1 MVLFD
6 GDHGIAA
13 KITDT
18 ENRVRYPGI
27 CYQALAKKKRK
38 MLLSEEL
45 RILYVAMTRPKD
57 YLFILY
63 TAQSPQGILER
74 LQVGAGNPAAPWASA
89 DVKRLGDWVLLAAL
103 SRVESG
109 ELFALCGRPE
119 GELLTSEYPWGIFV
133 ENLEGAEQAPLPW
146 RSQQPRMAE
155 QEIPSAAQL
164 IERLSWKDPHQAAEQ
179 TPSKLTATQLKGRDK
194 DQEAAE
200 GASVKAR
207 IPQLRRPEFVLEKQ
221 GLSASER
228 GTGNPSVLAVCGFFP
243 PVPTR
248 TASYPSWIGC
258 ALRNS

>member
-1 MVLFD
+1 MHSAKGLEYPVVFLGDLSRQFNFKELENVVLFD

-133 ENLEGAEQAPLPW
+133 ENLEGAEQGSPAVEVTAAP
-146 RSQQPRMAE
+146 
-155 QEIPSAAQL
+155 
-164 IERLSWKDPHQAAEQ
+164 D
-179 TPSKLTATQLKGRDK
+179 G
-194 DQEAAE
+194 
-200 GASVKAR
+200 
-207 IPQLRRPEFVLEKQ
+207 
-221 GLSASER
+221 
-228 GTGNPSVLAVCGFFP
+228 
-243 PVPTR
+243 
-248 TASYPSWIGC
+248 
-258 ALRNS
+258 